1 MIPNTVIQIV
11 IFCAIKCIF
20 FDNNG
25 RYLEALYEARCGYY
39 DKEVEIKNN
48 ELFNKRFKQKFMK
61 IEDYSKMELWNP
73 NTGRPYIF
81 DEDDFYG
88 NYYDEIFNINEG
100 FKLYCQ

>member
-1 MIPNTVIQIV
+1 
-11 IFCAIKCIF
+11 
-20 FDNNG
+20 
-25 RYLEALYEARCGYY
+25 
-39 DKEVEIKNN
+39 
-48 ELFNKRFKQKFMK
+48 MK